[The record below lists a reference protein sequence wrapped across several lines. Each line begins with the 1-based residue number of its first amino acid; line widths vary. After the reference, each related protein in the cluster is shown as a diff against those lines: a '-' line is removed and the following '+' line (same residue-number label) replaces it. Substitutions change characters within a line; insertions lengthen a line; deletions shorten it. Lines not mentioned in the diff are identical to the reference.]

1 MSRFRACSIFSSLEF
16 HGFLD
21 SAVPRFLLFLESS
34 ISPFVNPSDS
44 SILPPSEVVP
54 GWTPL
59 RLALAQSLDSAHPQ
73 HEATLQTAAEADGF
87 SWTFQTSGS
96 LPHVPLLQFEGLGGG
111 NIATRS
117 SPGESKTAG
126 DEDDFDWTTP
136 EPSPRLWQKCPS
148 SPSPS
153 TNYPSSPFPSEMSSS
168 PYPSSSGFSTENFHV
183 SASSQSLLLL
193 DQAIDY
199 GSSSPVPMQGYS
211 APMPMQGYSSPVPM
225 SSPMMMPANNPV
237 VFVQLFQQSPM
248 SYVHEAHR
256 VEPVPD
262 DDATMPSAAL
272 NSSIRPVP
280 LGFTTLVVRNIPARY
295 NQEVLLTEFGPD
307 GSFDLFFLPYSF
319 KDGRTMGYA
328 FINFVTHASA
338 LEFQQ
343 RWHRQFLQ
351 DHGRT
356 KHLDVAAATVQGLR
370 ANLAQFNAKSI
381 ARLQRAFN
389 SVVLG
394 ARFL

>member
-1 MSRFRACSIFSSLEF
+1 MFTAPQPMTFSSAPAGRVGPF
-16 HGFLD
+16 CGPGQTFLHQYQE
-21 SAVPRFLLFLESS
+21 VE
-34 ISPFVNPSDS
+34 
-44 SILPPSEVVP
+44 PSEVVP
-54 GWTPL
+54 GRTPL
-59 RLALAQSLDSAHPQ
+59 RLALAQSLDSAHPP
-73 HEATLQTAAEADGF
+73 HEATLQTAAEADG
-87 SWTFQTSGS
+87 SAWTFQTSGS
-96 LPHVPLLQFEGLGGG
+96 LPHVPLLQLEGLGGG

-117 SPGESKTAG
+117 SPGESKTAR

-248 SYVHEAHR
+248 SYVHEVTPTAGYYNSFRMPAADPPSASGAFGFAQTQNAEPKETAQAWQLERAAVEAEGHWHGE

-262 DDATMPSAAL
+262 DDATMPSAVAL

-319 KDGRTMGYA
+319 K
-328 FINFVTHASA
+328 
-338 LEFQQ
+338 
-343 RWHRQFLQ
+343 
-351 DHGRT
+351 
-356 KHLDVAAATVQGLR
+356 
-370 ANLAQFNAKSI
+370 
-381 ARLQRAFN
+381 
-389 SVVLG
+389 
-394 ARFL
+394 